1 MLNKQLL
8 LVVENLKEFSHE
20 FAEHW
25 YYNPTPLLKSGG
37 LWPIRSGH
45 NLAKPNYKMGPR
57 LITYF
62 SIHFIL
68 EGEGVF
74 KQNNTETVINKGDLF
89 CLFPNQT
96 HYYSTNPNNKLKMF
110 WLAFDGKQAIPLL
123 NRIGLTQYSSCLHNI
138 LNDQIVTT
146 VKELS
151 DYFKDTD
158 EPDDLLLISMMYKL
172 FHQLYQQSN
181 RLNLSSYS
189 ASDWLQKGED
199 YMDMHF
205 AENITVT
212 DVAKYIDINRSHFTT
227 AYTKKT
233 GMTPSKYIYKLRME
247 KAIEL
252 ITDDS
257 HTITEIAL
265 TLGYSDLYSFSRA
278 FKKYYGISPNQYKKT
293 SK

>member
-1 MLNKQLL
+1 M
-8 LVVENLKEFSHE
+8 KEFSHE

-37 LWPIRSGH
+37 LWLIRTG
-45 NLAKPNYKMGPR
+45 NNIAKSNYKMGPR

-74 KQNNTETVINKGDLF
+74 KQNNTETTINKGDLF

-110 WLAFDGKQAIPLL
+110 WVAFDGKQAKPLL
-123 NRIGLTQYSSCLHNI
+123 NRIGLTQYSSYLNGI
-138 LNDQIVTT
+138 LNDKIVCTID
-146 VKELS
+146 ELS
-151 DYFKDTD
+151 DYCKTTD
-158 EPDDLLLISMMYKL
+158 ETNDLLFINIFYKL
-172 FHQLYQQSN
+172 FHQLQQQSKS
-181 RLNLSSYS
+181 LNLSGYS
-189 ASDWLQKGED
+189 PSDWFKKGKD

-212 DVAKYIDINRSHFTT
+212 DVSKYIDINRSYFTT
-227 AYTKKT
+227 AFAEKT
-233 GMTPSKYIYKLRME
+233 GITPSKYIYKLRMN

-252 ITDDS
+252 LTTDS

-278 FKKYYGISPNQYKKT
+278 FKNFYGMSPNQYKNRYN
-293 SK
+293 